1 VAKNVMDGRR
11 EQKNKILTTLKTY
24 WYLYPAIRKD
34 YVFHIRLWMHPLF
47 NNVGVMRINIA
58 LPLPR
63 SFKYE
68 LDKRT
73 GALRKVLFRSSPHYM
88 WLDKEEW
95 RVSLGFFGKP
105 GDAIDV
111 ERVCMAVEQEVF
123 GFGLIIGVTGKFE
136 TFQKDCDY
144 YYDCGYGFRNTVGL
158 SFEKG
163 SDRMAELSGRIAEK
177 MNGLLSKK
185 YIQFKSPHITLV
197 RRERRRRPALPVGEV
212 KKLELEPL
220 ECSFDKVIVY
230 ISDKRISGGVY
241 VLQRSARLI

>member
-1 VAKNVMDGRR
+1 
-11 EQKNKILTTLKTY
+11 
-24 WYLYPAIRKD
+24 
-34 YVFHIRLWMHPLF
+34 
-47 NNVGVMRINIA
+47 MRINIA

-63 SFKYE
+63 SFKHE

-73 GALRKVLFRSSPHYM
+73 GALRKVLFMASPHYM

-95 RVSLGFFGKP
+95 RITLGFFGKL
-105 GDAIDV
+105 GNAVDV

-136 TFQKDCDY
+136 TFPKDGSDY
-144 YYDCGYGFRNTVGL
+144 GYRKTVGIT
-158 SFEKG
+158 FEKG
-163 SDRMAELSGRIAEK
+163 SDRMAELSSRIAEK
-177 MNGLLSKK
+177 MNGLLSNK

-197 RRERRRRPALPVGEV
+197 RKERNRRPALPVSRV
-212 KKLELEPL
+212 KKLELESL
-220 ECSFDKVIVY
+220 ECIFDKVVVY

>member
-1 VAKNVMDGRR
+1 
-11 EQKNKILTTLKTY
+11 
-24 WYLYPAIRKD
+24 
-34 YVFHIRLWMHPLF
+34 
-47 NNVGVMRINIA
+47 MRINIA

-63 SFKYE
+63 PFKYE

-95 RVSLGFFGKP
+95 RVTLGFFGKP
-105 GDAIDV
+105 GDAVDV

-136 TFQKDCDY
+136 TFSKDCDCDY
-144 YYDCGYGFRNTVGL
+144 YGDYGSRKTVGL

-177 MNGLLSKK
+177 MNGLLSKT
-185 YIQFKSPHITLV
+185 YIPFKSPHITWV
-197 RRERRRRPALPVGEV
+197 RKERRRRPALPVGRV
-212 KKLELEPL
+212 KELELEPL
-220 ECSFDKVIVY
+220 ECIFEKVVVY

>member
-1 VAKNVMDGRR
+1 MR
-11 EQKNKILTTLKTY
+11 
-24 WYLYPAIRKD
+24 
-34 YVFHIRLWMHPLF
+34 PLF
-47 NNVGVMRINIA
+47 NTVGVMRINIA

-73 GALRKVLFRSSPHYM
+73 GVLRKVLFRSSPHYM

-95 RVSLGFFGKP
+95 RVALGFLGKI
-105 GDAIDV
+105 DDTVDV

-123 GFGLIIGVTGKFE
+123 GFGLIIGVTGKLGIFP
-136 TFQKDCDY
+136 KDCDSYVGGY
-144 YYDCGYGFRNTVGL
+144 YHGRRHTVVL
-158 SFEKG
+158 TFEKG

-177 MNGLLSKK
+177 MNGLLSDK
-185 YIQFKSPHITLV
+185 YIQLKSPHITLV
-197 RRERRRRPALPVGEV
+197 RRERPRRPNLPIGEV

-220 ECSFDKVIVY
+220 ECIFDKVVVY